1 MRDRPAVRPRART
14 RGGALDIGEGGI
26 HPARMA
32 TAVPASPD
40 ATTIVRIPVTGM
52 TCAACQANVQ
62 RALARAPGV
71 AEATVDLMTAT
82 ATVRYYATDATPT
95 ALVGVIRAAGYGAE
109 LPDASRTAFEA
120 QARQDEAAAH
130 EFRVLRRD
138 AALALTAGAVM
149 MGAMLLAPHA
159 HGAAWW
165 QLAVTTLVLGTAGRR
180 FFTRAWAGLRHGTAD
195 MSTLVALGTGA
206 AFVFSLVA
214 TLRPALFTARGLTPA
229 VYYEAVV
236 FILGFVSAGQALEAR
251 AKRQT
256 ADAIRALIHLRPTMA
271 RVVRNLAE
279 VEVAIDEVVPGDV
292 VSVKPGE
299 RIPVDG
305 VVLRGASAVDE
316 SMLTGE
322 SLPVAKAAG
331 DPVFGGTLNGTGAFR
346 FKATT
351 LGADS
356 ALARIVQLMRDAQ
369 GSRAPIQHLADRVAA
384 RFVPTV
390 VGLALVTFATWWMVT
405 GSPVRALTSAVAVL
419 IIACPCAMGLAV
431 PTAVMVATGR
441 GAQFGILWKGGEALQ
456 RASEVTTVVL
466 DKTGTVTEG
475 RPIVTDV
482 VMAEAFTADD
492 PALWT
497 AVRALEARSE
507 HPTAAAI
514 TAESIRRGAPLV
526 EVEGFR
532 AVPGR
537 GVAGLVEGRAVHVG
551 TAGFLADEGIDPA
564 ALIDAADRLGASGR
578 STAYVAVAGTVVAV
592 IGVADP
598 LRPTSA
604 TAVAALRRAGLDVVL
619 LIGDAPVVAEA
630 VARDAGIDR
639 VVAGVLPEGKV
650 AEVRRLQAAGRVVAM
665 VGDGINDAPALAQ
678 ADVGVAIGSG
688 ADVAAS
694 AADVVLMRGDLDGV
708 VTAIALARRTMRTMR
723 QNLFWAFAY
732 NVVGIPVAA
741 GVLAPWTGW
750 QLTPSLA
757 SAAMALSSVSVVT
770 NALRLRTAR
779 LS

>member
-1 MRDRPAVRPRART
+1 
-14 RGGALDIGEGGI
+14 
-26 HPARMA
+26 
-32 TAVPASPD
+32 
-40 ATTIVRIPVTGM
+40 
-52 TCAACQANVQ
+52 
-62 RALARAPGV
+62 
-71 AEATVDLMTAT
+71 
-82 ATVRYYATDATPT
+82 
-95 ALVGVIRAAGYGAE
+95 
-109 LPDASRTAFEA
+109 
-120 QARQDEAAAH
+120 
-130 EFRVLRRD
+130 
-138 AALALTAGAVM
+138 
-149 MGAMLLAPHA
+149 
-159 HGAAWW
+159 
-165 QLAVTTLVLGTAGRR
+165 
-180 FFTRAWAGLRHGTAD
+180 
-195 MSTLVALGTGA
+195 
-206 AFVFSLVA
+206 
-214 TLRPALFTARGLTPA
+214 
-229 VYYEAVV
+229 
-236 FILGFVSAGQALEAR
+236 
-251 AKRQT
+251 
-256 ADAIRALIHLRPTMA
+256 
-271 RVVRNLAE
+271 
-279 VEVAIDEVVPGDV
+279 VPGDV

-299 RIPVDG
+299 RVPVDG

-322 SLPVAKAAG
+322 SIPVAKSAG

-346 FKATT
+346 LKATT

-390 VGLALVTFATWWMVT
+390 VALALFTFVAWWMVT
-405 GSPVRALTSAVAVL
+405 ESPGRALTSAVAVL

-441 GAQFGILWKGGEALQ
+441 GAQLGILWKGGEALQ

-466 DKTGTVTEG
+466 DKTGTITEG

-482 VMAEAFTADD
+482 VMAESPTVDDSAF
-492 PALWT
+492 WM

-507 HPTAAAI
+507 HPTAAAF
-514 TAESIRRGAPLV
+514 TAEAIRRGAPLV

-537 GVAGLVEGRAVHVG
+537 GVAGMVDGRAVHVG
-551 TAGFLADEGIDPA
+551 TATFLADEGIDPA
-564 ALIDAADRLGASGR
+564 ALTAVSDRLGASGR
-578 STAYVAVAGTVVAV
+578 STAYVAVAGAVVAV

-604 TAVAALRRAGLDVVL
+604 AAIAALRGAGLDVVL
-619 LIGDAPVVAEA
+619 LSGDAPVVAQA
-630 VARDAGIDR
+630 IAREAGITQ

-650 AEVRRLQAAGRVVAM
+650 AEVRRLQAEGRVVAM

-708 VTAIALARRTMRTMR
+708 VAAVALARRTMRTMR

-741 GVLAPWTGW
+741 GVLVPWTGW

-779 LS
+779 LT